1 MAKLS
6 KRHFLTGAELGR
18 NDLEKLLDLAETLKT
33 ERANKT
39 RRTDLAGM
47 NLVAMYEKPSLRTH
61 LSFSLAMIELGGTV
75 VDSFSSNRKHE
86 EPEDVIRVLAGYAH
100 AVAVRTFDQSLLER
114 MSAKSPIPVINSLS
128 NTHHPCQVLADL
140 QTLKQSFGK
149 LDGVEVAYVGD
160 GNNMLHSLLLLCP
173 YLGIKLRYACPKG
186 YEPSAFI
193 VKSAK
198 ARAKEGGGSITASS
212 DPITAVKGAQ
222 AIYTDVW
229 ASMGFE
235 KEQAAREKAFEGF
248 QLNSALYAHA
258 AKDAI
263 IMHCMPMQRGGEI
276 TDEMADHPKAVMFN
290 QSENRLHAQKA
301 LLLTLLGQG

>member
-6 KRHFLTGAELGR
+6 KRNFLTGAELGR
-18 NDLEKLLDLAETLKT
+18 MDLEKLLDLAETLKT
-33 ERANKT
+33 ERADKI
-39 RRTDLAGM
+39 RRTDLAGR
-47 NLVAMYEKPSLRTH
+47 NLVAIYEKPSLRTH
-61 LSFSLAMIELGGTV
+61 LSFSFAMIELGGTV
-75 VDSFSSNRKHE
+75 VDSFSANRKSE
-86 EPEDVIRVLAGYAH
+86 EPEDVIRVLAGYAD

-114 MSAKSPIPVINSLS
+114 MATKSTIPVINSLS

-149 LDGVEVAYVGD
+149 LEGVELAYVGD

-212 DPITAVKGAQ
+212 DPVAAVKGAQ
-222 AIYTDVW
+222 AVYTDVW

-248 QLNSALYAHA
+248 QLNAALYAQA
-258 AKDAI
+258 AKDAL

-276 TDEMADHPKAVMFN
+276 TDEMADHPNAVMFR

-301 LLLTLLGQG
+301 LLLTLLAPG

>member
-6 KRHFLTGAELGR
+6 KRNFLTGGELGR
-18 NDLEKLLDLAETLKT
+18 HDLEQLLDLAEALKA
-33 ERANKT
+33 ERAKKQ
-39 RRTDLAGM
+39 RRTDLAGR
-47 NLVAMYEKPSLRTH
+47 NLVAIYEKPSLRTH

-75 VDSFSSNRKHE
+75 VDTFASNRKHE
-86 EPEDVIRVLAGYAH
+86 EPEDVIRVLEGYAD

-114 MSAKSPIPVINSLS
+114 MAAKSTIPVINALS

-149 LDGVEVAYVGD
+149 LDGVELAYVGD

-212 DPITAVKGAQ
+212 DPVQAVKGAQ
-222 AIYTDVW
+222 AVYTDVW

-235 KEQAAREKAFEGF
+235 KEQSAREKAFEGF
-248 QLNSALYAHA
+248 QLNSKLYAHA
-258 AKDAI
+258 AQGAL
-263 IMHCMPMQRGGEI
+263 IMHCMPMQRGQEI
-276 TDEMADHPKAVMFN
+276 SDEMADSPCAVMYR

-301 LLLTLLGQG
+301 LLLTLLTG